1 MAKEDR
7 KNAPATELHD
17 ESNARTSP
25 DAADEAK
32 ELDADSLE
40 GVSAGYS
47 GPRPGQ
53 AVRKTDTEL
62 L

>member
-7 KNAPATELHD
+7 ANAQDATLHD
-17 ESNARTSP
+17 ENDTQVSS
-25 DAADEAK
+25 DAADKTK

-40 GVSAGYS
+40 GVSAGDS